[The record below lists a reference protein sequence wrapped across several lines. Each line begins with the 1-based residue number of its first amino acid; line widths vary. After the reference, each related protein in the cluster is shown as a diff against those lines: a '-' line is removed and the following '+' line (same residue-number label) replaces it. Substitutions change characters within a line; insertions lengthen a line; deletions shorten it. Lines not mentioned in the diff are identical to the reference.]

1 MHVLW
6 NLTNHG
12 WQPFIIWLALVL
24 SLPRLRIQLEVSE
37 EEGNQKRVL
46 KFYRTVFAYF
56 VYVDERHIQ
65 GKFL

>member
-1 MHVLW
+1 MV
-6 NLTNHG
+6 G
-12 WQPFIIWLALVL
+12 IPFIIWLALVL

-56 VYVDERHIQ
+56 VYVDKRHNQ
-65 GKFL
+65 GKLL